1 MKFVFEILFYT
12 VVIAKLQKSISLEAV
27 ARGCFVNQVS
37 LNFSQNSPGNSCA
50 GISFLIM
57 LQAVASVLCQ
67 KYMKD
72 KILTHVPAFLSSDS
86 FLFCLLSQCFDLPFG
101 NFILYLYYGVG
112 TIADHGGF
120 FEKDVLKSHLPP
132 THRQVLNR
140 SIDHC
145 IKSWRLYKK

>member
-1 MKFVFEILFYT
+1 MFCKSGVLKFF
-12 VVIAKLQKSISLEAV
+12 AKFTGKQLC
-27 ARGCFVNQVS
+27 R
-37 LNFSQNSPGNSCA
+37 
-50 GISFLIM
+50 ISFLIM

-101 NFILYLYYGVG
+101 NFILYLYYGVD
-112 TIADHGGF
+112 TIADHGDF

-132 THRQVLNR
+132 THRQVLNQ

-145 IKSWRLYKK
+145 IKS